1 MNCSYATCLMTV
13 IKQIEGK
20 FDVDIHTFHASRRR
34 DLYSKRNPSKMS
46 VQYCKT
52 HQYAYYEN
60 IN

>member
-1 MNCSYATCLMTV
+1 MTV